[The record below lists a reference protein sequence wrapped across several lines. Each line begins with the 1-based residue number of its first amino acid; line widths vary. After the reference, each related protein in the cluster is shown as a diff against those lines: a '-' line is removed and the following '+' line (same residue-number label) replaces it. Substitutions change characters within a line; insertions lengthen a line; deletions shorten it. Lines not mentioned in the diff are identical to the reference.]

1 MKKYIQ
7 KLFVGSLMAG
17 TLLVSSCASDYLDT
31 APTDST
37 GSADAIGTTDNAIKA
52 LNGIAKLM
60 STQHYYFGQGFAGE
74 NNIIAHYENYPSEN
88 YLYNLYASG
97 WSPIHNQEFHTRTNS
112 IYDAYAW
119 YYYYSIVGNAN
130 TILAN
135 IDNAEGTES
144 EKQFIK
150 ASALTFRAYAFEK
163 LVHYYCWRWQDSN
176 NGASQGL
183 ILRLDES
190 TNGMPYSTLA
200 ETYTQI
206 YKDLDE
212 AISLYGE
219 SGMNRKEGDVW
230 MPNVNVAH
238 AIYARA
244 ALTKQDYA
252 KALSEAKLAR
262 EGYPLMNNTEYYAG
276 FCNPTGEWIMGSFG
290 GSQENNWYWSYGVQ
304 FACNGYYASTQQTGA
319 GAIGRELINRIPNN
333 DARKALFLTEDKFPG
348 YNFNDGSVMDLTY
361 GILGMGEKEKEAD
374 ALWDEAAAYCKKMAV
389 SGLTAPYEAGY
400 MYLGG
405 QLKFYVFDTPGV
417 GYLPFIRSSEMVLIE
432 AEANYFLNN
441 EAAAQAALVELNAT
455 SGRNA
460 AIGRELINRI
470 PNNDARK
477 ALFLTEDKFPGYNF
491 NDGSVMDLT
500 YGILGM
506 GEKEKEADALWDEA
520 AAYCKKMAVSGLTA
534 PYEAGY
540 MYLGGQLKFYVFD
553 TPGVG
558 YLPFIRSS
566 EMVLIEA
573 EANYFLNNEAAAQA
587 ALVELNATSGRN
599 AEYTC
604 NKTGDALWNEIMD
617 YRELELWGEGFAW
630 SDYKRWNRDVIR
642 NGFDKGG
649 NAHISIATT
658 IPASGANKW
667 TWDVPLNETDYNDE
681 LKVSGN

>member
-7 KLFVGSLMAG
+7 KLFVGSLMAS

-31 APTDST
+31 APTNST

-460 AIGRELINRI
+460 
-470 PNNDARK
+470 
-477 ALFLTEDKFPGYNF
+477 
-491 NDGSVMDLT
+491 
-500 YGILGM
+500 
-506 GEKEKEADALWDEA
+506 
-520 AAYCKKMAVSGLTA
+520 
-534 PYEAGY
+534 
-540 MYLGGQLKFYVFD
+540 
-553 TPGVG
+553 
-558 YLPFIRSS
+558 
-566 EMVLIEA
+566 
-573 EANYFLNNEAAAQA
+573 
-587 ALVELNATSGRN
+587 
-599 AEYTC
+599 EYTC
-604 NKTGDALWNEIMD
+604 TKTGDALWNEIMD